1 MSRTGSHRPGAGWAC
16 LVRRDSA
23 RTTSTSRSAG
33 TWTEAI
39 KALRFFVTNR
49 LPAFGPAQDAMLA
62 ADPVM
67 AHSLLSAALNL
78 GLGATT
84 PSSGAGTRPS

>member
-1 MSRTGSHRPGAGWAC
+1 
-16 LVRRDSA
+16 
-23 RTTSTSRSAG
+23 
-33 TWTEAI
+33 
-39 KALRFFVTNR
+39 
-49 LPAFGPAQDAMLA
+49 MLA